1 MINRKMLASLSNKAA
16 ETERD
21 YMNAIKEN
29 LMELDRTVKIPG
41 DGGEGLSLDVMFD
54 DNIWH
59 YLIDGIRYEK
69 DHDRV
74 LVHYIGLNAAI
85 MDDWMDWHEL
95 GDALDYLLDAI
106 EWPEDVPEEGNT
118 CEEFPILTLTRDD
131 TYIAIRTD
139 SLTDEQMENISQLMI
154 SAYLKDADFNE
165 RLRECAEQ
173 CGIKTEG
180 K

>member
-1 MINRKMLASLSNKAA
+1 MSNKVA
-16 ETERD
+16 EAKRD
-21 YMNAIKEN
+21 YMNAVKEN
-29 LMELDRTVKIPG
+29 LMELDRTVEIPG

-69 DHDRV
+69 EHDRV

-131 TYIAIRTD
+131 TSIVLGTD
-139 SLTDEQMENISQLMI
+139 SLTDEQMKDIAGLMT
-154 SAYLKDADFNE
+154 SAYWQVADFNE
-165 RLRECAEQ
+165 RLRECAEKY
-173 CGIKTEG
+173 GIKAEG